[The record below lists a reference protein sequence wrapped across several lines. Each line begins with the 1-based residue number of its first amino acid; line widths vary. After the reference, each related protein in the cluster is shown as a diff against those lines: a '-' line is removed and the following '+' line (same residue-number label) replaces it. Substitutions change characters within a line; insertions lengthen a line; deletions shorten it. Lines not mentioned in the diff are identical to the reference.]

1 MCSAYSSLRSAR
13 LEPPSRLIKLVAIGA
28 GILGIGLTGCGQS
41 FALTEQATSRSNEGA
56 AEPVLPQPVL
66 SQSGLPPSN
75 RSAIADAE
83 ALVALG
89 PRVAGT
95 PAAQQASRYL
105 EAAFQQAGY
114 LTEVQ
119 VFTYP
124 RFVDRGSTLTVNNSA
139 LAGQALNGTI
149 PGNVTAPLVAIPG
162 VGRAEDFAQVDA
174 RGAIAIVQRGTI
186 RFLEKANN
194 AATAGASGLV
204 IVNSQDDSF
213 RAALGGEAAIPVL
226 SLSGEAG
233 RALLSGSI
241 SAPVTL
247 NVNAA
252 RESVTGRNVIA
263 RPAGVTQPD
272 VLLGAHYD
280 SVAGSPGANDNASGT
295 AVLLDLARQL
305 PSPMSRRAWFV
316 AFDGEED
323 GLQGSRAFVRQA
335 APEFLGQL
343 RGMLNF
349 DMVGVNDGLQ
359 VSGAAA
365 LTQLAAAVDAA
376 IMTVGENGNSDHAA
390 FAAANVPVLFFT
402 RGMEPNYHSPR
413 DRQVTAE
420 LLNQTTQIA
429 LALLNRLLSSR
440 A

>member
-1 MCSAYSSLRSAR
+1 MCSAHSSLQFVQS
-13 LEPPSRLIKLVAIGA
+13 EPPLRLLKLMVISA
-28 GILGIGLTGCGQS
+28 GILGIGLTGCSQS
-41 FALTEQATSRSNEGA
+41 SALTQSTSRSNQESA
-56 AEPVLPQPVL
+56 SPASPQ
-66 SQSGLPPSN
+66 SK

-83 ALVALG
+83 ALIALG

-95 PAAQQASRYL
+95 PVTERASRYI

-119 VFTYP
+119 VFTYSK
-124 RFVDRGSTLTVNNSA
+124 FVDHGSTLTVENSV
-139 LAGQALNGTI
+139 LVGQALNGTI
-149 PGNVTAPLVAIPG
+149 PGSLTARLVAIPG
-162 VGRAEDFAQVDA
+162 IGRSEDFAQVDA

-194 AATAGASGLV
+194 AATAGAIGLV
-204 IVNSQDDSF
+204 IVNNQDNNF
-213 RAALGGEAAIPVL
+213 RGTLGGEASIPVL

-233 RALLSGSI
+233 RALLSNST
-241 SAPVTL
+241 SAPVML

-252 RESVTGRNVIA
+252 RETVTGRNVIA
-263 RPAGVTQPD
+263 YREGVTQPD

-280 SVAGSPGANDNASGT
+280 SVTGSPGANDNASGT

-305 PSPMSRRAWFV
+305 SGTASRQAWFV

-335 APEFLGQL
+335 EPQFLGQL
-343 RGMLNF
+343 RAMLNF

-359 VSGAAA
+359 VSGASA
-365 LTQLAAAVDAA
+365 LTQLATAVDAS
-376 IMTVGENGNSDHAA
+376 ITTVGESPDSDHAA
-390 FAAANVPVLFFT
+390 FASANVPVLFFT

-413 DRQVTAE
+413 DQQVSAE
-420 LLNQTTQIA
+420 LLNATTQISIS
-429 LALLNRLLSSR
+429 LLNRLLAAR
-440 A
+440 T